1 MGAPYA
7 FFDNIITL
15 RSGINPGVTTR
26 KSFRFG
32 VDRGGTPRAEN
43 RGSRDRENLA
53 ADDADDIDFH

>member
-32 VDRGGTPRAEN
+32 VDRGVPPGRKTV
-43 RGSRDRENLA
+43 DRV
-53 ADDADDIDFH
+53 IGKPYR